1 MGDSNYLELGKREKN
16 KSNFGVANNDITELI
31 YFHRHQSYTMLWS
44 SYRIGRILIDQ
55 RWLCLVSCKEQNT
68 K

>member
-44 SYRIGRILIDQ
+44 SYRIDGILIGQ
-55 RWLCLVSCKEQNT
+55 R
-68 K
+68 